1 MPEDKQS
8 EFLSRGKESLAS
20 PVPDFKL
27 LSKSQYYAL
36 YGDRTKQYGET
47 KLLEVILDVCKKFYE
62 KTMEKIHVGN
72 LSYQHGGTMPPHKEH
87 KYGLDADLDCVV
99 CGNVGDANYNEAKW
113 EEFLTICAQDDRI
126 KKIYFEHAGLVA
138 RVNQKVKK
146 EKLVC
151 ISGHKSHC
159 HISLD

>member
-1 MPEDKQS
+1 
-8 EFLSRGKESLAS
+8 
-20 PVPDFKL
+20 
-27 LSKSQYYAL
+27 
-36 YGDRTKQYGET
+36 
-47 KLLEVILDVCKKFYE
+47 
-62 KTMEKIHVGN
+62 
-72 LSYQHGGTMPPHKEH
+72 MPPHKEH

-138 RVNQKVKK
+138 RVNQKVKE